1 MEVLEIFFLFLI
13 YAIPMY
19 FANAAPIILHGEVPL
34 DLGKKLFGKRIF
46 GDGKT
51 ILGTFSGILIGVSAG
66 ALIYFLIP
74 QAQLINNYFTFV
86 VFLSSGAMFG
96 DIFKSFLK
104 RRIGL
109 ERGSHW
115 AIADQWDFILG
126 GLILSSLVRIPEL
139 EVVLVLLIITIF
151 MHSITNILAYKLKL
165 KKVPW

>member
-1 MEVLEIFFLFLI
+1 MDIIEIFSFFLI

-19 FANAAPIILHGEVPL
+19 FANAAPIILHGVVPL

-74 QAQLINNYFTFV
+74 ETQLINNYFTFV
-86 VFLSSGAMFG
+86 VFLSIGAMAG